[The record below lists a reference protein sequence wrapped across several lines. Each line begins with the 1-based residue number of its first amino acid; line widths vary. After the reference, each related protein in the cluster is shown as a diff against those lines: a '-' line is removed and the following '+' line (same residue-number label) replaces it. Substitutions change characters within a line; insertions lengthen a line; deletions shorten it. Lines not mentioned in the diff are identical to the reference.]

1 MNEKTDSE
9 LKGETFLQCHLTLPN
24 DINTIPQLS
33 EFIDMN
39 CEELG
44 VDMVDTMN
52 INLALEEAVVNV
64 MSYAYPEGTEGQVDI
79 DLIADGNDMVF
90 TITDSGT
97 PFDPTQKEE
106 VDTTLS
112 AEERPIGGLGIHLVR
127 KLMDSINYQ
136 YIDNKNVLTLKNNIM
151 IEIKENNGGMLAIL
165 NGRLDTPAAVKA
177 QQEIGPLLENADKEI
192 VFDCTNLEYI
202 SSSGLR
208 LFLTIRKE
216 ASVKGGKVI
225 IENIN
230 DEIRK
235 VFMMTGFFNL
245 FEIRNA

>member
-1 MNEKTDSE
+1 MK
-9 LKGETFLQCHLTLPN
+9 
-24 DINTIPQLS
+24 
-33 EFIDMN
+33 
-39 CEELG
+39 
-44 VDMVDTMN
+44 
-52 INLALEEAVVNV
+52 
-64 MSYAYPEGTEGQVDI
+64 
-79 DLIADGNDMVF
+79 
-90 TITDSGT
+90 
-97 PFDPTQKEE
+97 
-106 VDTTLS
+106 
-112 AEERPIGGLGIHLVR
+112 
-127 KLMDSINYQ
+127 
-136 YIDNKNVLTLKNNIM
+136 
-151 IEIKENNGGMLAIL
+151 AIL